1 MIGQLFSTYH
11 SSVPYYRHPLFNPI
25 GSFWNQSEVVFPDS
39 FLRCGE
45 ASLSAGGHL
54 EISTG
59 KKAHE
64 SLIYLQSMRMI
75 KMEREA
81 T

>member
-11 SSVPYYRHPLFNPI
+11 SSVPHHRHPLFNPI
-25 GSFWNQSEVVFPDS
+25 GSLWNQSEVVFPDS

-59 KKAHE
+59 KRTRDSDLPEEHE
-64 SLIYLQSMRMI
+64 VD
-75 KMEREA
+75 
-81 T
+81 